1 MAKIMSRYKVDI
13 GIRTILHT
21 QSMPTHW
28 LAGWYNMC
36 PVSSYMHRHNMHVP
50 FTELVWKKAAPPY
63 ELKQS
68 EEVIVEN
75 KEKYSIPNKAS
86 DAPERNSSGTYSCC
100 QRFYS
105 SIIFFYNI
113 LTYPRTKVWQHEN
126 HQMAC
131 GRE

>member
-1 MAKIMSRYKVDI
+1 MNRYKVDI

-28 LAGWYNMC
+28 LAGRYNTC
-36 PVSSYMHRHNMHVP
+36 PVSSYMHRHNMQVP

-75 KEKYSIPNKAS
+75 KEKYSIPTKAS

-100 QRFYS
+100 QRFYL
-105 SIIFFYNI
+105 F
-113 LTYPRTKVWQHEN
+113 L
-126 HQMAC
+126 
-131 GRE
+131 